1 MVWKRFVVL
10 GTLCTLFAGCGG
22 NNGGER
28 PTAPVKVSVTYK
40 GNPVEGAIVQFIS
53 IENPQPAVGTTDKSG
68 NCSLTTYKSNDG
80 AIIGSNVI
88 TITKSE
94 IDTKKIKASRPED
107 ADLIG
112 VTPTQNLKSLI
123 PNKYSAPGT
132 SGLKEEVKKGPN
144 AFTYELND

>member
-112 VTPTQNLKSLI
+112 VTPTPNLKSLI

-144 AFTYELND
+144 AFTYELKD